1 MISPASFNY
10 YLECMQQSSDLY
22 EKSLDITPFADLTP
36 LNESWDLLNE
46 VSEGFLITD

>member
-22 EKSLDITPFADLTP
+22 EKSLAMGPLTG
-36 LNESWDLLNE
+36 LTALSDSMGFLDE